1 MRNPLNKR
9 LPRELKHD
17 FGKYLVIFL
26 FMVMMISLV
35 SGFLVADN
43 SVKHSYDEGFE
54 KYNLEDGHFALDKE
68 PDSSLINDIEDKTD
82 SKLYDLRYFEEDEAD
97 SGATIR
103 VYKDRT
109 EVNLECVMEGEMPVS
124 DNEIALDRMYA
135 QNAKIKVG
143 DTIKLA
149 GKELKVT
156 GFVAVPDYSCLFENP
171 GDIHHR
177 GERPSD
183 TGSARLICRDRRTFT
198 HPLQIPRAGFRQRHR
213 ENRTIAVHDIITKQ
227 YGYLQT
233 ALGQSHLLHFA
244 YTIYRIYIKQAS
256 YKTLFQ
262 QSLIIPRHNRAGH
275 IPVTGVLGHL
285 PHLFL
290 QGHQREHR
298 IYTAFNIFVAAEAF
312 PAAYS
317 GLLAST

>member
-54 KYNLEDGHFALDKE
+54 KYNLEDGHFTLDKE
-68 PDSSLINDIEDKTD
+68 PDSSLIRDIENKTD

-97 SGATIR
+97 SGDTIR

-109 EVNLECVMEGEMPVS
+109 KVNLECVMEGEMPAA

-135 QNAKIKVG
+135 QNAKIKIG

-156 GFVAVPDYSCLFENP
+156 GFVAVPDYSCLFENN
-171 GDIHHR
+171 
-177 GERPSD
+177 SD
-183 TGSARLICRDRRTFT
+183 MMFDATNFS
-198 HPLQIPRAGFRQRHR
+198 
-213 ENRTIAVHDIITKQ
+213 IAVMTDKGFENVSSNHVKYNYAWKYNKEVIGDK
-227 YGYLQT
+227 
-233 ALGQSHLLHFA
+233 AE
-244 YTIYRIYIKQAS
+244 KEAS
-256 YKTLFQ
+256 GRF
-262 QSLIIPRHNRAGH
+262 S
-275 IPVTGVLGHL
+275 
-285 PHLFL
+285 
-290 QGHQREHR
+290 
-298 IYTAFNIFVAAEAF
+298 
-312 PAAYS
+312 
-317 GLLAST
+317 